1 MTIKNRWLDDPDF
14 QRLAEQN
21 ARRLGLSRRD
31 FLKVIAASG
40 GLTLTIACGSSPSN
54 KNSQTTVRSTSASGN
69 ATAGAGNAAPSA
81 AASSAVQPVQGGA
94 LTVALATEPPS
105 GGLDANV
112 TNWAV
117 THRIVENIN
126 DTLVTETSDFQF
138 KPALATSWE
147 ISPDGKIYTFK
158 LRTDVKFHDGTP
170 FNADA
175 VKFNCDRIKDP
186 KTASLYAATLLSS
199 LDTVDVPDQSTV
211 RLTFKDPYPLFFN
224 YASQAFLGMVSPAG
238 VQKYGTDF
246 ANHPVGSGPFIF
258 KEWAKQ
264 DHITL
269 TRNPDYQWGS
279 PSYAHSG
286 PAYVDTLTFKIIP
299 ETSIRTAALAAGEAD
314 IIETVPPADVEKMK
328 GNKDLFV
335 ASAVSPGIPF
345 VLQFN
350 ESKPPFDDIAARQ
363 AFLYGIDR
371 DAMIKAFFLGLYPKA
386 DAPLSPTTFGYDKS
400 VEGMYKYDP
409 SKAKQLLDT
418 AGWKPGSD
426 GIRVNNGNR
435 FTVVYLEA
443 DVDREQR
450 HAIAESIQEQ
460 AKDLGAEVKIQ
471 YLAGG
476 PQLQAIKNGDYNI
489 SGASSV
495 NSDADILATSFNS
508 RNAPS
513 VGSTSRLKSQQLDQ
527 WLDQGAQETDR
538 AKRMQIYSQVQQY
551 LMQNAVLLPIYV
563 FPYIMG
569 ARSAVHG
576 LNFDVRAYPIFY
588 DIFLRK

>member
-238 VQKYGTDF
+238 VQKYGT
-246 ANHPVGSGPFIF
+246 
-258 KEWAKQ
+258 
-264 DHITL
+264 
-269 TRNPDYQWGS
+269 
-279 PSYAHSG
+279 
-286 PAYVDTLTFKIIP
+286 
-299 ETSIRTAALAAGEAD
+299 
-314 IIETVPPADVEKMK
+314 
-328 GNKDLFV
+328 
-335 ASAVSPGIPF
+335 
-345 VLQFN
+345 
-350 ESKPPFDDIAARQ
+350 
-363 AFLYGIDR
+363 
-371 DAMIKAFFLGLYPKA
+371 
-386 DAPLSPTTFGYDKS
+386 
-400 VEGMYKYDP
+400 
-409 SKAKQLLDT
+409 
-418 AGWKPGSD
+418 
-426 GIRVNNGNR
+426 
-435 FTVVYLEA
+435 
-443 DVDREQR
+443 
-450 HAIAESIQEQ
+450 
-460 AKDLGAEVKIQ
+460 
-471 YLAGG
+471 
-476 PQLQAIKNGDYNI
+476 
-489 SGASSV
+489 
-495 NSDADILATSFNS
+495 
-508 RNAPS
+508 
-513 VGSTSRLKSQQLDQ
+513 
-527 WLDQGAQETDR
+527 
-538 AKRMQIYSQVQQY
+538 
-551 LMQNAVLLPIYV
+551 
-563 FPYIMG
+563 
-569 ARSAVHG
+569 
-576 LNFDVRAYPIFY
+576 
-588 DIFLRK
+588 